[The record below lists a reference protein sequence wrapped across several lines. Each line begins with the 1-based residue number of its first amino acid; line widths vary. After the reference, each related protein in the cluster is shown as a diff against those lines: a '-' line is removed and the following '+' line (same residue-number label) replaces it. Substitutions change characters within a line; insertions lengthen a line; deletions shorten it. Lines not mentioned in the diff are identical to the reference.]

1 MPIRV
6 TRLEPPATVALAQF
20 LVQLAA
26 NGHPYANPGEW
37 TPRILRD
44 LPEPRQ
50 VFVASDGRTTLGLL
64 VLTAGF
70 LETWGAPIDLLGG
83 NPILPLDGQA
93 AAIHTALLLE
103 ATAWIEREGEKGLE
117 ILLPMGS
124 ANWKRDERLDAFLG
138 HLGFERFYFAM
149 TRDLDQLPE
158 CDDSALE
165 IAPVASATPEELY
178 ENYSACAAHGEIEL
192 VAKQTVDERRA
203 YFDSLLEDTLGHPG
217 SLALFD
223 DDRLIGFTLVAG
235 WDETAAHLAWIGILP
250 ESRGRGYGQRL
261 LYDAMVTCREQG
273 IERMSLYTDVSV
285 SAKTIYERVGFQP
298 AGALT
303 YRWRAS
309 PKRTA
314 G

>member
-6 TRLEPPATVALAQF
+6 TRLDPPSSPVLAQF
-20 LVQLAA
+20 LVQFAA
-26 NGHPYANPGEW
+26 NGLPYASPGEW
-37 TPRILRD
+37 TPKVLRE

-50 VFVASDGRTTLGLL
+50 VFVASDSKTALGLL
-64 VLTAGF
+64 VLTPGF
-70 LETWGAPIDLLGG
+70 LETWGAPADLLGG

-124 ANWKRDERLDAFLG
+124 ANWERDERLDAFLG
-138 HLGFERFYFAM
+138 HLGFGRFYFAM

-178 ENYSACAAHGEIEL
+178 ENYSACVARGEIEL
-192 VAKQTVDERRA
+192 VARQTSDEQRA

-235 WDETAAHLAWIGILP
+235 WDDTAAHLAWIGILP
-250 ESRGRGYGQRL
+250 ESRRHGFGQRL
-261 LYDAMVTCREQG
+261 LYDAIATCREQG
-273 IERMSLYTDVSV
+273 IERMSLYTDVSI
-285 SAKTIYERVGFQP
+285 SAKTIYERLGFQP

-303 YRWRAS
+303 YRWRR
-309 PKRTA
+309 P
-314 G
+314 